1 MWRLENTSACL
12 TSGRTTH
19 TINLNC
25 RDYSLCFASVFHSS
39 AAEVS
44 GQRFYYLKGA
54 AAMLELALIQFAMQ
68 KAVEKVTFIL
78 FRKNLFF
85 FFV

>member
-1 MWRLENTSACL
+1 
-12 TSGRTTH
+12 
-19 TINLNC
+19 
-25 RDYSLCFASVFHSS
+25 
-39 AAEVS
+39 
-44 GQRFYYLKGA
+44 
-54 AAMLELALIQFAMQ
+54 MLELALIQFAMQ